1 MGGGVWDLSCSLLLA
16 NRIFGA
22 LAIIYIAGFK
32 GRKMDIFKPD
42 RKNTTIV
49 VFDKPISEKCK
60 TFSQYQDW
68 EYGFLPTTMF
78 GFKI

>member
-16 NRIFGA
+16 NRIFSA

-42 RKNTTIV
+42 RKNATIIL
-49 VFDKPISEKCK
+49 FDKPISEKC
-60 TFSQYQDW
+60 
-68 EYGFLPTTMF
+68 
-78 GFKI
+78 